1 MDPDSDKDK
10 TQELRVEQE
19 ERETREHE
27 LLEESDLTD
36 EADQHERRR
45 DKAAYLKEKLA
56 ERERAEA
63 DAEDG

>member
-1 MDPDSDKDK
+1 MDTDPGKDK
-10 TQELRVEQE
+10 THELRAEQE

-27 LLEESDLTD
+27 LLKESELTD

-45 DKAAYLKEKLA
+45 DKAAYLKKKLA

-63 DAEDG
+63 DES